1 MVRDFMLQFTK
12 DNWIMLG
19 IVLTLVVAA
28 TFVFYIPQGK
38 KLDDLHAQIE
48 TQKNSNAANSLKAAV
63 VPTLMR
69 QVQDMNSRHKNMDRR
84 LPKQK
89 ELGGFLQEI
98 SGNLAKER
106 LYNPE
111 FLPGSPSKEE
121 LFLTLPITM
130 KFQGNYLSLASF
142 LGRIDN
148 MERLTRVQKLLIA
161 MDPKNKD
168 GKINCEMQ
176 MNIYFTES

>member
-1 MVRDFMLQFTK
+1 MRQFTK

-19 IVLTLVVAA
+19 IVTTLVMVAA
-28 TFVFYIPQGK
+28 FVLYIPQGH
-38 KLDDLHAQIE
+38 KLDDLRAQIQTE
-48 TQKNSNAANSLKAAV
+48 KNAIANYSLKAAV
-63 VPTLMR
+63 VPDMIR
-69 QVQDMNSRHKNMDRR
+69 QVQDMKSLYKDMDRR

-106 LYNPE
+106 LDNPMIQ
-111 FLPGSPSKEE
+111 PGNPSKED
-121 LFLTLPITM
+121 LFHTMPIIM

-142 LGRIDN
+142 LNRIDN

-161 MDPKNKD
+161 TDPKGADTKVD
-168 GKINCEMQ
+168 CEMQ